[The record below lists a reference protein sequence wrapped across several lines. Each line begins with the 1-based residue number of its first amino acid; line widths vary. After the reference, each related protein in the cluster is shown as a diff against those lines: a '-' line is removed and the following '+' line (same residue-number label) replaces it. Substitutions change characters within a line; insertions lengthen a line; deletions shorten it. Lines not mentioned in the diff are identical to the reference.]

1 MTYTEH
7 LAWLITMAQ
16 SAAWKGYAWWRAQQM
31 DADKSGLWMGIASD
45 LKREMLALKSAQ
57 EAPKRGG

>member
-7 LAWLITMAQ
+7 LAHLVWIAKMDKA
-16 SAAWKGYAWWRAQQM
+16 YAWTRAQQM
-31 DADKSGLWMGIASD
+31 DADKSGLWTGIASD

-57 EAPKRGG
+57 EVPKRGG